1 MHHAVMFEMAYDK
14 QICKETA
21 SHEINLESSFKESEI
36 YLVTLWNVDVPSDK
50 LNISIKK
57 IKAELDEK
65 SEHQRIRI
73 YPFRSF
79 KVRFKEEL
87 IAL

>member
-1 MHHAVMFEMAYDK
+1 MF
-14 QICKETA
+14 
-21 SHEINLESSFKESEI
+21 
-36 YLVTLWNVDVPSDK
+36 PSDK
-50 LNISIKK
+50 LNISIKE

-79 KVRFKEEL
+79 KLRFKEEL
-87 IAL
+87 ICSSMTNLSIITYKMAALFLYCKSNIF

>member
-1 MHHAVMFEMAYDK
+1 MF
-14 QICKETA
+14 
-21 SHEINLESSFKESEI
+21 
-36 YLVTLWNVDVPSDK
+36 PSDK
-50 LNISIKK
+50 LNISIKKK